1 MGDMSEPKGQSLD
14 ERTNEPIMY
23 QIHKTLGRAAKQKQ
37 KYMQNST
44 IKKKSKLN
52 DDRIGSRI
60 NSLHK
65 PYHVAHPYFLTLP
78 KWNILISWD
87 NLLEHFRH

>member
-52 DDRIGSRI
+52 DDRIGSQI
-60 NSLHK
+60 NSLNHIIWIIFTFSDATIME
-65 PYHVAHPYFLTLP
+65 YSIGL
-78 KWNILISWD
+78 N
-87 NLLEHFRH
+87 

>member
-37 KYMQNST
+37 KYIQNST

-52 DDRIGSRI
+52 DDRIGSQI
-60 NSLHK
+60 NSLNHIIWIIFTFSDATIME
-65 PYHVAHPYFLTLP
+65 YSIGL
-78 KWNILISWD
+78 N
-87 NLLEHFRH
+87 

>member
-52 DDRIGSRI
+52 DDRIGS
-60 NSLHK
+60 HK
-65 PYHVAHPYFLTLP
+65 PYLMAYSYLF
-78 KWNILISWD
+78 
-87 NLLEHFRH
+87 

>member
-52 DDRIGSRI
+52 DDRTGSQIDDFQLFSIEIIHVIRI
-60 NSLHK
+60 IQ
-65 PYHVAHPYFLTLP
+65 F
-78 KWNILISWD
+78 
-87 NLLEHFRH
+87 

>member
-1 MGDMSEPKGQSLD
+1 MGDMSGPKGQSLD

-37 KYMQNST
+37 KYIQNST

-52 DDRIGSRI
+52 DDRIGSQI
-60 NSLHK
+60 NSLNHIIWIIFTFSDATIME
-65 PYHVAHPYFLTLP
+65 YSIGL
-78 KWNILISWD
+78 N
-87 NLLEHFRH
+87 

>member
-37 KYMQNST
+37 KYIQNST

-52 DDRIGSRI
+52 DDRIGSPI
-60 NSLHK
+60 NSIHK
-65 PYHVAHPYFLTLP
+65 LYHEDYLSSDASIMEYFIGL
-78 KWNILISWD
+78 N
-87 NLLEHFRH
+87 